1 MAQPT
6 QKKHSNLI
14 QFFLIFLLVYFGTQL
29 FFGNQQNA
37 PQPTPGLRLE
47 AVTSSLTI
55 GHHPVLSVTN
65 VPATSISKGPLG
77 WIQSMLCG
85 IGRTFGSQKSEHE
98 CREFAATETGETAT
112 VQTRCPS
119 PPVDLYRVENP
130 GETPER
136 LTPVTSTE
144 TAVPCETVSA
154 LEAGDTVK
162 LSLAPWKYSLFE
174 RTGTFEARLPGA
186 GSDAVAPTTV
196 SGATI
201 APPPVITRFTISEPG
216 VFTKLYR
223 TFIAAPLLNL
233 LVLIASFVPAHDL
246 AIAIILL
253 TIAIKLLLFLPTQH
267 ALEGQK
273 KMQMLQPKLQELQK
287 KYEGDKTRIQEE
299 TMKLWKEHKINPFSS
314 CLPMLL
320 QFPILIGL
328 YTTIRDGSTL
338 ALSRHLFYGPYQDLS
353 WHFDTHFLGL
363 DLVKPEVFLFPITL
377 VVLQFLQMKLTFA
390 IQKRKTKKKDAVID
404 VGAKSKAEPS
414 AQDMQQKMM
423 LYVLPLMIGFFAF
436 QSPAAVA
443 LYWGV
448 STLFGIGQQILV
460 NREHLRV

>member
-1 MAQPT
+1 MAPAE
-6 QKKHSNLI
+6 KKQSNLL
-14 QFFLIFLLVYFGTQL
+14 QFFLIFLAVYFGTQL

-37 PQPTPGLRLE
+37 EKPVPGLHLR
-47 AVTSSLTI
+47 AASQSITI
-55 GHHPVLSVTN
+55 GHHPILVLQNIPEMSESKGAWGYVLS
-65 VPATSISKGPLG
+65 K
-77 WIQSMLCG
+77 LCA
-85 IGRTFGSQKSEHE
+85 IGRKFGSDKSEQE
-98 CREFAATETGETAT
+98 CRALAVTETGKTLSLPS
-112 VQTRCPS
+112 RCPE
-119 PPVDLYRVENP
+119 PPVDLFLANM
-130 GETPER
+130 PESWEKFVR
-136 LTPVTSTE
+136 VTSSE
-144 TAVPCETVSA
+144 TIVPCESIPA
-154 LEAGDTVK
+154 LQPGDSVQV
-162 LSLAPWKYSLFE
+162 SLAPWKYSLFE
-174 RTGTFEARLPGA
+174 RVGAFEARLPGA
-186 GSDAVAPTTV
+186 GSGAVAATG
-196 SGATI
+196 SGASVSS
-201 APPPVITRFTISEPG
+201 ASVARFTISEPG
-216 VFTKLYR
+216 AFTKLYR

-233 LVLIASFVPAHDL
+233 LVLIASFTPGHNL
-246 AIAIILL
+246 GLAIILL

-287 KYEGDKTRIQEE
+287 KYPNDQKRVQEE

-328 YTTIRDGSTL
+328 YTTIRDGSALTL
-338 ALSRHLFYGPYQDLS
+338 SQHLFYGPYQNLS

-363 DLVKPEVFLFPITL
+363 DLVKPEVFIFPITL

-390 IQKRKTKKKDAVID
+390 IQKRKTKKKDAIID
-404 VGAKSKAEPS
+404 VGAKAKDEPS

-460 NREHLRV
+460 NREHLSVRS